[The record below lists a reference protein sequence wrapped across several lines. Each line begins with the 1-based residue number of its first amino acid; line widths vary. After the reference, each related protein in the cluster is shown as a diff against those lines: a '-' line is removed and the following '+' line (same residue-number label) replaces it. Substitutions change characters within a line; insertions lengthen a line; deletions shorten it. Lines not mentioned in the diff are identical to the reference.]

1 MQIVVTED
9 TQDTGEDCSVGV
21 GSVHHDSVKKDFPLQ
36 VFPGSGS
43 SLDRV
48 PGEQLVYHWF
58 HIVPVPIPSEVEY
71 VHLYLMYFMQFIVSI
86 FSKFRKE

>member
-1 MQIVVTED
+1 MKIVVTED
-9 TQDTGEDCSVGV
+9 MEDAGEDSSVV
-21 GSVHHDSVKKDFPLQ
+21 VKSVHHDSVKKDFPLQ
-36 VFPGSGS
+36 VLPGSCN

-71 VHLYLMYFMQFIVSI
+71 MHLYLTYFI
-86 FSKFRKE
+86 